1 LRENLVTLVV
11 EKTSIVA
18 LHSFSCKALAQ
29 APVTTTCVT
38 KVGLVSAL
46 VAPRFA
52 AFSSGDDLPSV
63 SVR

>member
-1 LRENLVTLVV
+1 M
-11 EKTSIVA
+11 
-18 LHSFSCKALAQ
+18 
-29 APVTTTCVT
+29 T

-46 VAPRFA
+46 VAPRFT